1 MYLFFRLEG
10 SKKDVKLVK
19 YLKISIKYR
28 YIERFGLSFK
38 IISMSS
44 PDARRGGQSSWFV
57 SRCNDVE
64 GNRSKKKKKIASKYL
79 CFDKEILF
87 HISAKTKE
95 QAQSGGVDKA
105 A

>member
-1 MYLFFRLEG
+1 MYLFFFRLEG
-10 SKKDVKLVK
+10 SKKDVKVVK

-44 PDARRGGQSSWFV
+44 PDARRGGRSSWLV

-64 GNRSKKKKKIASKYL
+64 GNRSKKKT
-79 CFDKEILF
+79 
-87 HISAKTKE
+87 HQSAFIPVFNFM
-95 QAQSGGVDKA
+95 S
-105 A
+105 